1 MSCHSDTHSDT
12 HCNFIVYE
20 EELPNFFD
28 NPSTDNSFVYGS
40 DGPLQATYTILN
52 VEDLDGNRIGNT
64 RLDNKIVTIPGNI
77 SMTFNSVTVIDNESN
92 PDSKTFI
99 YIAGTRSYEIVQG
112 PPIVTYANTV
122 VQNIVYNGQ
131 TYNKG
136 TIGYTL
142 LPEKNKLLVS
152 ISF

>member
-1 MSCHSDTHSDT
+1 MSCVCETN
-12 HCNFIVYE
+12 CNFIVYE
-20 EELPNFFD
+20 EELPDFFD
-28 NPSTDNSFVYGS
+28 NPTTDNTFVYGS
-40 DGPLQATYTILN
+40 EGSFQATYSILN
-52 VEDLDGNRIGNT
+52 VDDLNGNRIGNT
-64 RLDNKIVTIPGNI
+64 RLDNKIVNIPGNI
-77 SMTFNSVTVIDNESN
+77 TMTFNSVTVIDNESN

-99 YIAGTRSYEIVQG
+99 YIGGTRSYEIVQG
-112 PPIVTYANTV
+112 PPIVTYANAV
-122 VQNIVYNGQ
+122 VQNIVYNGV